1 MIIAVDGRLVG
12 PPRAV
17 ALGVESDLRKIAE
30 HEVDGS
36 VYLGMGSCDLIQP
49 EHPRPHVIVPLTG
62 ERALDAVEIDQLG
75 HADAVV
81 VMDEAE
87 ANRLLHV
94 VAPRAVLVL
103 VSTVEDSTAGRVIR
117 TGNPFDAA
125 EVAAFLHSCP
135 ALAMALHEHGVPMR
149 PFSPRPITVAVLEG
163 LTACAPT
170 LTSDSPPMPRID
182 SPG

>member
-36 VYLGMGSCDLIQP
+36 IYLGMGSCDLIQP

-81 VMDEAE
+81 LMDETE
-87 ANRLLHV
+87 ANQLLHA
-94 VAPRAVLVL
+94 VAPAAMLIL
-103 VSTVEDSTAGRVIR
+103 VSTVEDSAAGRVIR

-135 ALAMALHEHGVPMR
+135 ALAMALQEHGVPIR

-163 LTACAPT
+163 LAACAPPRA
-170 LTSDSPPMPRID
+170 SDSPPMPRID
-182 SPG
+182 SP